1 MVFKVIKSRVD
12 IHNKRF
18 FEIISPPSVLSTA
31 CRRINSS
38 VALCNTFY
46 EEERERERERERKK
60 RKKERKKMDS
70 LWSFCEWCMTYN
82 PRHAEKGSVWHL
94 KWNIKLKLLK
104 ITITLLSK
112 SVILITQNHFNTS
125 ITIENL
131 KIYVVIS

>member
-46 EEERERERERERKK
+46 EEEREREKERKK
-60 RKKERKKMDS
+60 EKKERKKERKKENGFALVF
-70 LWSFCEWCMTYN
+70 LW
-82 PRHAEKGSVWHL
+82 
-94 KWNIKLKLLK
+94 
-104 ITITLLSK
+104 
-112 SVILITQNHFNTS
+112 
-125 ITIENL
+125 
-131 KIYVVIS
+131 VVYDI